1 MGRRPQ
7 GRAQYHPVN
16 FFEQTPDRPNPQVGI
31 KKRYYLRIFGYR
43 ISLLSLVL
51 LIIFCSVLYHI
62 IVGLHGLVMNY
73 LKLAESERAIEERT
87 RMKQALEMEKELW
100 KTDEYLEGEARKL
113 GLIKPGELFSSET
126 EANEE

>member
-7 GRAQYHPVN
+7 GGARYH
-16 FFEQTPDRPNPQVGI
+16 FEQTPDRPNPCVRI
-31 KKRYYLRIFGYR
+31 KKRYHLRIFGYR
-43 ISLLSLVL
+43 VRLLSLVL

-62 IVGLHGLVMNY
+62 VVGLYGLAMNY
-73 LKLAESERAIEERT
+73 LELAESEKAIEERS

-100 KTDEYLEGEARKL
+100 KTDEFLEEEARKL

-126 EANEE
+126 AEANEE